1 VIPHAFADAGIVTLH
16 RRAEPKKT
24 KGDINMRTR
33 IVARLFAVLVGT
45 TGLVGTSQAGYTGL
59 TIFGDS
65 LSDTG
70 NVLSLTTVSGGFPF
84 PTFPGAAGRFSN
96 GPVWTETLAAG
107 LGIPG
112 GAVSSNLLF
121 TNGAPPFPP
130 IPVVPIGPQGGT
142 NFAYGGAR
150 TGLGGAAGA
159 TTGIFGQLAA
169 WNGGAFGTSLS
180 RAADPNALYVLM
192 AGANDLRDAR
202 TANPGSTTADQ
213 VARAEAVGR
222 TVGNIA
228 NAMGLLALSGAR
240 HFMVSTLPD
249 LGKTP
254 EAAFLGTIAAS
265 TELTLAF
272 NRELAAATETLE
284 LFFQVSRHVD
294 LDIRTLDFY
303 GLTEDIYADA
313 TTNNGARYGITNVTT
328 PCIKAGPFSQQF
340 FAPDAVGTACDVS
353 AFSDPLHPTAAFHEL
368 LGQLA
373 VSTAIPEPAGLA
385 LVVCGLFGV
394 VMVRRRRMV

>member
-1 VIPHAFADAGIVTLH
+1 
-16 RRAEPKKT
+16 
-24 KGDINMRTR
+24 MRTR
-33 IVARLFAVLVGT
+33 IIARLFAVLVGT

-70 NVLSLTTVSGGFPF
+70 NVLSLTTASGGFAF
-84 PTFPGAAGRFSN
+84 PTFPGAAGRFSD

-121 TNGAPPFPP
+121 TNGAPPFP
-130 IPVVPIGPQGGT
+130 PVVPIGPQGGT

-169 WNGGAFGTSLS
+169 WNGGGFTDSLS
-180 RAADPNALYVLM
+180 RSADPNALYVLM

-202 TANPGSTTADQ
+202 TANPGNSSADEL
-213 VARAEAVGR
+213 ARAAAVGQ

-228 NAMGLLALSGAR
+228 NALGLLALSGAR

-272 NRELAAATETLE
+272 NRELAAAMETLD
-284 LFFQVSRHVD
+284 LFFQISRNVD

-303 GLTEDIYADA
+303 GLTEDIYDDA
-313 TTNNGARYGITNVTT
+313 TTNNGARFGITNVST
-328 PCIKAGPFSQQF
+328 PCITAGPLSGQF

-353 AFSDPLHPTAAFHEL
+353 AFSDPLHPTAAFHQL

-373 VSTAIPEPAGLA
+373 VQTAVPEPAGLA